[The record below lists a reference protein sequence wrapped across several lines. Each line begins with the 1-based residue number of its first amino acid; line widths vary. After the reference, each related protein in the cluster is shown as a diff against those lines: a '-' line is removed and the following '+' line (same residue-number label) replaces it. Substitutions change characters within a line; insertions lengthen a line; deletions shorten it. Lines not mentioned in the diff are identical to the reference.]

1 VSTTLHTLIVD
12 RSVLEAL
19 QAAFPKPEASAERAL
34 SKYVLRLEHLLNAS
48 LQRPQS
54 VVQRKMQLFNLSLH
68 DLANSGGQV
77 GPNKVRLHAWLMKQG
92 LGLIEVVEKGSKFSQ
107 SVSLVKLSAL
117 AKLEP
122 TGSTTSSIAGAF
134 QARRVPT
141 APHVSIGSIFRDD
154 PIAPPLLHKDH
165 AIKVDTESVQA
176 YLDWLSQGASK
187 MSAAARETAKL
198 QAQLIL
204 KEAASNGGSYPQ
216 VPKRSFFGR
225 TYYEGVSVQS
235 VNRELRRAMLGDCWE
250 YDIQS
255 AVIAWKLGFASEIL
269 QVHGLDHLTVEGAFP
284 CSVGYVRDKRDVV
297 VALAR
302 AVLWEEREYGSAF
315 CTGLMKQALTALGFG
330 ARQRT
335 QGWRDVAGH
344 WINPAIVD
352 ILRKPSWRDL
362 FFTDR
367 WVIRFI
373 EEQDILD
380 DYLVKSM
387 RRVAPE
393 WLAQPALQ
401 TESGRVSKAKVLAFL
416 YQQSETQVMNI
427 LAKTAQSLGR
437 EPIARVHDAIF
448 FKHKLGIDRQET
460 VINAMR
466 EATGNP
472 FWSLK
477 ATQLHRYVPAHAQT
491 SSAKPKAKVWDP
503 WAGADA
509 IDDWEANFPWA

>member
-1 VSTTLHTLIVD
+1 MHTLIVD

-19 QAAFPKPEASAERAL
+19 QSAFPKPEASAERAL

-48 LQRPQS
+48 LQRKQS
-54 VVQRKMQLFNLSLH
+54 VVQRKMQLYNVSLH
-68 DLANSGGQV
+68 DLANSGGQI

-107 SVSLVKLSAL
+107 SVSLVKLSPL

-122 TGSTTSSIAGAF
+122 AGSSIALISSAF

-141 APHVSIGSIFRDD
+141 APHVSIGSIFRHDS
-154 PIAPPLLHKDH
+154 IAPPLLHQDH

-176 YLDWLSQGASK
+176 YLDWLTYGASK
-187 MSAAARETAKL
+187 MSAAAIETAKL
-198 QAQLIL
+198 QAQQIL
-204 KEAASNGGSYPQ
+204 QEAVTHGGFYPQ

-235 VNRELRRAMLGDCWE
+235 VNRDLRRAMLGDCWE

-255 AVIAWKLGFASEIL
+255 AVIAWKLGFASEVL
-269 QVHGLDHLTVEGAFP
+269 QVHGLDHYTVEDAFP

-297 VALAR
+297 VTLAR
-302 AVLWEEREYGSAF
+302 AVLWEERAYGSAF

-335 QGWRDVAGH
+335 QGWRDSAGH
-344 WINPAIVD
+344 WINPAMVD
-352 ILRKPSWRDL
+352 ILRKASWRHL

-367 WVIRFI
+367 WVKGFI
-373 EEQDILD
+373 EEQDMLDNYILR
-380 DYLVKSM
+380 SM

-393 WLAQPALQ
+393 WLARPALQ

-448 FKHKLGIDRQET
+448 FRRKLGIDRQEA

-466 EATGNP
+466 NQTDNP

-477 ATQLHRYVPAHAQT
+477 ASQLQRYMPAHAQ
-491 SSAKPKAKVWDP
+491 SASVKPRAKVWDP
-503 WAGADA
+503 WAGADT